1 MLAVSDTGSGMDAET
16 QSHIFEPFFTTKE
29 HTGTGLGLWVTR
41 SIVEKHKGRMSVRSR
56 TGACSGTV
64 FSIFLPN
71 LGKTNQRKA
80 I

>member
-1 MLAVSDTGSGMDAET
+1 MNRVTRSR
-16 QSHIFEPFFTTKE
+16 IFEPFFTTKE

-41 SIVEKHKGRMSVRSR
+41 SIVEKHKGRMSGRSR

-71 LGKTNQRKA
+71 LGQTNQRKA
-80 I
+80 S